1 MQLLFCKK
9 IGINYL
15 SNKKKLQNKGKKA
28 DQHEKNQLVKVDS
41 NEIFFLLVARFE
53 LYTF

>member
-9 IGINYL
+9 NGINYL
-15 SNKKKLQNKGKKA
+15 SNKKLQNKGKKA